1 MTTAWFFF
9 SGTSIDSSAG
19 IDQLRLRISSA
30 CTWRVAEKC
39 MGNVNDSQNWG
50 VNREGVGGVCY
61 TRGNKG
67 VKARAESM
75 QGEEKRKKERGKERE
90 SRYLSR

>member
-1 MTTAWFFF
+1 
-9 SGTSIDSSAG
+9 
-19 IDQLRLRISSA
+19 
-30 CTWRVAEKC
+30 

-50 VNREGVGGVCY
+50 VNEEGIGGICH

-67 VKARAESM
+67 VKARAENM
-75 QGEEKRKKERGKERE
+75 QEEERRRKERGKEKE

>member
-30 CTWRVAEKC
+30 CTWRVVEKC
-39 MGNVNDSQNWG
+39 MGNVNDSQNRG
-50 VNREGVGGVCY
+50 VNGEGIEGVCH

-67 VKARAESM
+67 VKARVESM
-75 QGEEKRKKERGKERE
+75 QEEEKRRKDRGKERE